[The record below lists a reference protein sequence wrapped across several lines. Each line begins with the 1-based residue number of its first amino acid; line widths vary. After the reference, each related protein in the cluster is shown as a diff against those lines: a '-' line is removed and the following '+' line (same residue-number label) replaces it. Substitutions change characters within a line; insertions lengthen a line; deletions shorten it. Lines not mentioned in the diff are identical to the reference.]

1 MGDRVDGGHALN
13 VRVQKRLTG
22 GFTLDVNFGAQSGIT
37 MIFGE
42 SGSGKTTLLRCL
54 AGLEAPDAGAVA
66 VGDRTFFDAEHRID
80 VPVEDRHVG
89 YVFQHLAL
97 FPHMTIAD
105 NVAYGVRRLSNG
117 DRHDR
122 IKSIAASFR
131 IEHVLS
137 RRPGTVSGGER
148 QRAAL
153 ARALVMD
160 PALLLLDEPL
170 SALDYGTQ
178 SHIIEDLRL
187 WNAAHQIP
195 ILYVT
200 HSHREVFSLGERVL
214 VLDHGGIIADGPPHD
229 VMEAP
234 VQEPVA
240 RLAGF
245 ENVFDAFVTNRRPA
259 AGTMVC
265 RLWQSEAELEVPLSS
280 AAVETAVRIGVRAGD
295 ILVANEQPRG
305 LSARNV
311 LRGTLA
317 ALRREGPTVVGTVD
331 AGPRFTIHLT
341 PGAIESLHLAPG
353 IAVWLI
359 IKTYSCRVL
368 SNHAV

>member
-1 MGDRVDGGHALN
+1 MGDRVGGGNLALN
-13 VRVQKRLTG
+13 VRVQKRLSG
-22 GFTLDVNFGAQSGIT
+22 GFTLDINFAAQSGIT

-117 DRHDR
+117 DRDDR
-122 IKSIAASFR
+122 IRSIAASFR

-178 SHIIEDLRL
+178 SHIIEDLRW
-187 WNAAHQIP
+187 WNVAHQIP

-200 HSHREVFSLGERVL
+200 HNKEEAAALGGRLVFLKNGKV
-214 VLDHGGIIADGPPHD
+214 V
-229 VMEAP
+229 
-234 VQEPVA
+234 
-240 RLAGF
+240 
-245 ENVFDAFVTNRRPA
+245 
-259 AGTMVC
+259 
-265 RLWQSEAELEVPLSS
+265 
-280 AAVETAVRIGVRAGD
+280 
-295 ILVANEQPRG
+295 EQPETITPHAETR
-305 LSARNV
+305 
-311 LRGTLA
+311 LR
-317 ALRREGPTVVGTVD
+317 
-331 AGPRFTIHLT
+331 
-341 PGAIESLHLAPG
+341 
-353 IAVWLI
+353 
-359 IKTYSCRVL
+359 
-368 SNHAV
+368 